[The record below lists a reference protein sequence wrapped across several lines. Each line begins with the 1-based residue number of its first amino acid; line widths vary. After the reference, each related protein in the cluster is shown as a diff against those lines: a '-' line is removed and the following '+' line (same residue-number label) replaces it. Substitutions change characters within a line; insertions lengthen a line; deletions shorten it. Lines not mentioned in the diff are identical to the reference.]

1 MLKYCN
7 PSENENGSWTYS
19 IPACGANGID
29 LSYFVNSAEGTGKS
43 CSLVLGEGLDARG
56 LTPLVFDDDIGMMS
70 VGDELLADYPPAI
83 EGIDCNKGMAEII
96 KAAFLDFSR
105 Q

>member
-1 MLKYCN
+1 MALIYRTRQLC
-7 PSENENGSWTYS
+7 T
-19 IPACGANGID
+19 
-29 LSYFVNSAEGTGKS
+29 EGTGKS

-96 KAAFLDFSR
+96 KAAFLDIFATMRRRVHFSMS
-105 Q
+105 